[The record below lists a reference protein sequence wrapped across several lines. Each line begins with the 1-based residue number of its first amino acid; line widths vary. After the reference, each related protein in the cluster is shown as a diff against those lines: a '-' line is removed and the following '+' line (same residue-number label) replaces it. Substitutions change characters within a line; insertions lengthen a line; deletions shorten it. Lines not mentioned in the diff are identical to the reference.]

1 MNVRVQIDGKTYVVE
16 IGDLASRPIQAI
28 VDGQVFAVWPEEV
41 AGVAAA
47 TPAQPVRSTAPLPS
61 SLTPGATLPGATP
74 PSATPPGVT
83 TVSDHTNTIPA
94 PLPGDVVVVAVKPGD
109 VIEVGQLL
117 CTVESMKMNNP
128 IRSTQAGVVE
138 QVLIAVGDHVN
149 HGQPLVTLRQTNQ

>member
-1 MNVRVQIDGKTYVVE
+1 MNVRVQVDGKTYFVE
-16 IGDLASRPIQAI
+16 IGDLNSRPIQAI

-47 TPAQPVRSTAPLPS
+47 TPAIRAAPERPPATSPVSAAVVS
-61 SLTPGATLPGATP
+61 SQTNI
-74 PSATPPGVT
+74 VT
-83 TVSDHTNTIPA
+83 A

-109 VIEVGQLL
+109 AVDVGQLL

-128 IRSTQAGVVE
+128 IRSTQAGIVE

-149 HGQPLVTLRQTNQ
+149 HGQPLLTLRQTSH